1 MIGKILSPVD
11 ASRFSIPNVCDVV
24 HVALKI
30 VSGRNMSHCERVF
43 VPFPGVKFRGLLRNV
58 DQKDK
63 IVCMVLEKLRLG
75 DTGTSELDLA

>member
-1 MIGKILSPVD
+1 
-11 ASRFSIPNVCDVV
+11 
-24 HVALKI
+24 
-30 VSGRNMSHCERVF
+30 MSHCERVF
-43 VPFPGVKFRGLLRNV
+43 VPFPGVKFHGLLRNV